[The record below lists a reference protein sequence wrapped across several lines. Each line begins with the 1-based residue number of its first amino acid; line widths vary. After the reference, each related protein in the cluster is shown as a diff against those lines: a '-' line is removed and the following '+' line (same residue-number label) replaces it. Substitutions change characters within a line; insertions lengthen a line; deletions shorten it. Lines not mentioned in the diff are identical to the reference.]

1 MNAPLRPAEWVLD
14 LSEPIAALGGSPD
27 GSLIAVL
34 GTEGSAWV
42 VEASSGRRI
51 HAFQAHEGGGFRLV
65 WNPTAPCFAT
75 AGQDGQVR
83 FWDPVTGTQVES
95 LPMPSAWVEQLAGS
109 PSGDRLAAASG
120 KTVCIG
126 RASGGGGASGAD
138 GAGWTHTLGGHRS
151 TVAALAW
158 SADGRS
164 LGVACYGGVS
174 VYDSETG
181 RVTAELPWKTS
192 LVSLAIS
199 PDGRWVVAGT
209 QESSVQIWPLP
220 FREGEELAMSGYDA
234 KVRSLAWHH
243 SGRYLATDGGQEL
256 MVWDCSGKGPAGSTP
271 RILEGHPARASSL
284 AYQKTGHLLA
294 SGCQAG
300 RVLFWNAGKSSQP
313 LRATALA
320 GAVTAL
326 GWLPGDTQVVAGCQ
340 DGRLALISAPKV

>member
-1 MNAPLRPAEWVLD
+1 MNAPLRPADWVLD
-14 LSEPIAALGGSPD
+14 LSEPIAALAGSPD
-27 GSLIAVL
+27 GSLVAAL

-42 VEASSGRRI
+42 VEAASGRRL

-65 WNPTAPCFAT
+65 WGAASPAFAT

-83 FWDPVTGTQVES
+83 IWDPVSGTRLHS
-95 LPMPSAWVEQLAGS
+95 LPMPSAWVEQLAVS
-109 PSGDRLAAASG
+109 PLGDRLAAASG
-120 KTVCIG
+120 KTVCVG
-126 RASGGGGASGAD
+126 RPGAD
-138 GAGWTHTLGGHRS
+138 GWVHTIGGHRS

-164 LGVACYGGVS
+164 LGVACYGGVRL
-174 VYDSETG
+174 YDADTG
-181 RVTAELPWKTS
+181 RVSAELPWKTS

-209 QESSVQIWPLP
+209 QENSVQIWPLP
-220 FREGEELAMSGYDA
+220 FREGEELAMSGYAA

-243 SGRYLATDGGQEL
+243 SGRYLATDGGQEP

-271 RILEGHPARASSL
+271 RILEGHPARVSCLS
-284 AYQKTGHLLA
+284 YQKAGHLLA
-294 SGCQAG
+294 SGCQG
-300 RVLFWNAGKSSQP
+300 GKVLFWNAGKSSQP

-326 GWLPGDTQVVAGCQ
+326 AWLPGDARVVAGCQ
-340 DGRLALISAPKV
+340 DGRLALISAPKL

>member
-27 GSLIAVL
+27 GSLIAAL

-65 WNPTAPCFAT
+65 WNSSASCFAT
-75 AGQDGQVR
+75 AGQNGQVR
-83 FWDPVTGTQVES
+83 FWDPVAGTQVES

-126 RASGGGGASGAD
+126 RASG
-138 GAGWTHTLGGHRS
+138 AGWTHTVGGHRS

-174 VYDSETG
+174 V
-181 RVTAELPWKTS
+181 
-192 LVSLAIS
+192 
-199 PDGRWVVAGT
+199 
-209 QESSVQIWPLP
+209 
-220 FREGEELAMSGYDA
+220 
-234 KVRSLAWHH
+234 
-243 SGRYLATDGGQEL
+243 
-256 MVWDCSGKGPAGSTP
+256 
-271 RILEGHPARASSL
+271 
-284 AYQKTGHLLA
+284 
-294 SGCQAG
+294 
-300 RVLFWNAGKSSQP
+300 
-313 LRATALA
+313 
-320 GAVTAL
+320 
-326 GWLPGDTQVVAGCQ
+326 
-340 DGRLALISAPKV
+340 

>member
-1 MNAPLRPAEWVLD
+1 
-14 LSEPIAALGGSPD
+14 
-27 GSLIAVL
+27 
-34 GTEGSAWV
+34 
-42 VEASSGRRI
+42 
-51 HAFQAHEGGGFRLV
+51 
-65 WNPTAPCFAT
+65 
-75 AGQDGQVR
+75 
-83 FWDPVTGTQVES
+83 
-95 LPMPSAWVEQLAGS
+95 
-109 PSGDRLAAASG
+109 
-120 KTVCIG
+120 
-126 RASGGGGASGAD
+126 
-138 GAGWTHTLGGHRS
+138 
-151 TVAALAW
+151 VAALAW

-164 LGVACYGGVS
+164 LAVACYGGVS
-174 VYDSETG
+174 VYDAETG

-220 FREGEELAMSGYDA
+220 FREGEELAMSGYAA
-234 KVRSLAWHH
+234 KVRGLAWHH

-256 MVWDCSGKGPAGSTP
+256 MVWDCGGKGPAGSTP
-271 RILEGHPARASSL
+271 RILEGHPARVSSL

-294 SGCQAG
+294 SGCQGG

-326 GWLPGDTQVVAGCQ
+326 AWLPGDTRVVAGCQ